1 MELWTEKHKP
11 KKTGNV
17 VGQKKAIL
25 EVQNFL
31 DHWRPGNAM
40 LFHGPPGVGK
50 TMLAE
55 IVAGERDWALV
66 QVNASDSRTGKEIG
80 ALLDQSSRQRT
91 LFHTGKI
98 ILIDEVDGI
107 SGRERGAASSIIKVI
122 KDSRFPIIL
131 SANDP
136 WKPKLRPLRQYCTM
150 VKFNRI
156 PYPSIAKRL
165 REIVEKEK
173 VKADEGVL
181 KDLARWAS
189 GDIRSAVL
197 DLQLLSAGRDAVTDK
212 DLEALGF
219 RERKRTVLDVLPTLF
234 FSGSLNA
241 SRKVI
246 REVDKDPDEVFWW
259 LESNLGVAYKDTTS
273 LADGYE
279 LLAKA
284 DLFRSIVIKQ
294 QNWRF
299 KAYMID
305 MMSGISLFK
314 DDHHGF
320 VPFKPPYR
328 LIRLGQTRQR
338 RALLNSLSKKLGGQ
352 LHCSGRVIKREYLP
366 YLRFMLLKGQE
377 MPEEAGLTPEEI
389 ETVKKF

>member
-165 REIVEKEK
+165 REITEKEK